1 MQCVFFVHLGPL
13 FQGDVEAMNLDFVDL
28 ARRIHWYNSPNQILS
43 MPSWFI
49 GIPFSNVNIPETL
62 IVISGACN
70 QDENF

>member
-49 GIPFSNVNIPETL
+49 GFVLDSLQQCKYTRDIDSYFRCMQPR
-62 IVISGACN
+62 
-70 QDENF
+70 